1 MQKNSQNFS
10 MQEALRLANSDA
22 GQRLLA
28 ILKQSDS
35 SQMRQAVDQV
45 SSGNYDDAQKTL
57 SSLLNSPEI
66 RSLLK
71 ELGDPNG

>member
-1 MQKNSQNFS
+1 MQKNSGNFS

-35 SQMRQAVDQV
+35 TQMHQAMDQV
-45 SSGNYDDAQKTL
+45 SAGNYDDAQKTL

-66 RSLLK
+66 QALLK
-71 ELGDPNG
+71 ELGDSNG